1 MRTNHLSALIGSLL
15 ASVAVGAMAQTDVPS
30 KPTYQIPTAT
40 PKSEETGPRGWPIK
54 EGVALYP
61 SVGLSFSRDD
71 NLFLSNTNVKSSN
84 IYLLAPALKLQA
96 RGSASLFTLDAS
108 SKSARYEQSRGDDY
122 TDYRL
127 AGTGEFVLSSRM
139 GLKLGAE
146 YNKGHDPRGSTDR
159 GFSSEADQYRN
170 TGVGGL
176 FAFGGNDARGRF
188 EAEASTFDK
197 RYINNRA
204 TTNVSDRN
212 TDSFA
217 GRFFTRIAEK
227 TSLVFEARAV
237 KLDYKLSTSLLDS
250 NERYYLAGVTWD
262 ATAATSGTVKVGQIR
277 KTFDANPSRNSSSSG
292 WDAAIQWAP
301 LSYSKFTF
309 TTSKVFGEST
319 GVGDFLLT
327 KRYGASWAH
336 EWNSRVTTSANISR
350 SNDDFVNG
358 GRSDSTDSIG
368 LKLNYKVQRWLTL
381 GGEFSNADRDSS
393 NATFKY
399 KKNIYSF
406 TVAATL

>member
-1 MRTNHLSALIGSLL
+1 MRKNHLATLIGALL
-15 ASVAVGAMAQTDVPS
+15 ATAAVGAVAQTNAPT
-30 KPTYQIPTAT
+30 KPTYQIPAEA
-40 PKSEETGPRGWPIK
+40 PKSDESGPRGWPIK

-71 NLFLSNTNVKSSN
+71 NLFLANTNVKSSN
-84 IYLLAPALKLQA
+84 IYLIAPALKLQA
-96 RGSASLFTLDAS
+96 RSSAVLFTVDAS
-108 SKSARYEQSRGDDY
+108 SKSARYEQSRADDY

-139 GLKLGAE
+139 GLRLGAE

-159 GFSSEADQYRN
+159 GVGSEADQYRN
-170 TGVGGL
+170 TGLGGL

-188 EAEASTFDK
+188 EVEASSFDK
-197 RYINNRA
+197 RYTNNRSSTA
-204 TTNVSDRN
+204 VSDRN
-212 TDSFA
+212 TDSFT
-217 GRFFTRIAEK
+217 GRFFARIAEK
-227 TSLVFEARAV
+227 TSIVVEARAD
-237 KLDYKLSTSLLDS
+237 KLDYKLSSSLLDS

-277 KTFDANPSRNSSSSG
+277 KDFASSGTRDSSTSG
-292 WDAAIQWAP
+292 WDASVQWAP

-309 TTSKVFGEST
+309 TTSKSFGEST